1 MRVMYGHSDWMGGWM
16 GGLLYNRSRNTG
28 RKFNSEDDDYYFGY
42 VDSNQAVGHGTL
54 YGIATG

>member
-1 MRVMYGHSDWMGGWM
+1 MDTQIGCVVGWVVV
-16 GGLLYNRSRNTG
+16 LYNRSRNTG

-42 VDSNQAVGHGTL
+42 VDSKQALEHGTL